1 MARYDR
7 EKQVQK
13 IMKLRGC
20 DREEA
25 LQVVLDDEAVDRGE
39 PLPWDLTPEQK
50 KVQKQARATDQ
61 GPREKTT
68 REKKQDTDK
77 QELIQMF
84 LSVLEPT
91 ATDINVLNQ
100 EREIEF
106 KYNGR
111 KFKIT
116 LSAPR
121 K

>member
-7 EKQVQK
+7 EKQVEK
-13 IMKLRGC
+13 IMRLRGC

-50 KVQKQARATDQ
+50 KIQKKARATDQ
-61 GPREKTT
+61 GPREKAV
-68 REKKQDTDK
+68 REKKVDNDK
-77 QELIQMF
+77 KEIIETIIQALDPMD
-84 LSVLEPT
+84 LN
-91 ATDINVLNQ
+91 IINQ

-111 KFKIT
+111 KFKLT